1 MKTKWDLLLSMHK
14 SKLRLQLTTLRSIR
28 ESIQTTIN
36 SHESVV
42 SRQDYYKQ
50 QLVEANWA
58 HVEDW
63 ELTKRFLS
71 DLEAIRLRCSEQRN
85 ALEFQETAILKAVF
99 SIQGD
104 IRKFEWLREQKLK
117 NHRMQEARQESELL
131 EEWTISSARD

>member
-14 SKLRLQLTTLRSIR
+14 SKLRLQLATLKSIR

-58 HVEDW
+58 HLEDW

-71 DLEAIRLRCSEQRN
+71 DLEVIRLRCSEQRN
-85 ALEFQETAILKAVF
+85 ALEFQETAILKAV
-99 SIQGD
+99 SIIQGD

>member
-14 SKLRLQLTTLRSIR
+14 SKLRLQLTTLNSIR

-71 DLEAIRLRCSEQRN
+71 DLEVIRLRCSEQRN
-85 ALEFQETAILKAVF
+85 ALEFQETAILKAVS

>member
-1 MKTKWDLLLSMHK
+1 MKTKWDLLLSKHK
-14 SKLRLQLTTLRSIR
+14 SKLRLQLTTLNSIR

-50 QLVEANWA
+50 QLAEANWA

-71 DLEAIRLRCSEQRN
+71 DLEVIRLRCSEQRN
-85 ALEFQETAILKAVF
+85 ALEFQETAILKAVS

>member
-14 SKLRLQLTTLRSIR
+14 SKLRLQLTTLKSIR

-71 DLEAIRLRCSEQRN
+71 DLEVIRLRCSEQRN

>member
-28 ESIQTTIN
+28 ESIQTTIK

-71 DLEAIRLRCSEQRN
+71 DLEVIRLRCSEQRN

>member
-14 SKLRLQLTTLRSIR
+14 SKLRLQLATLKSIR

-36 SHESVV
+36 SHESVA

-71 DLEAIRLRCSEQRN
+71 DLEVIRLRCSEQRN
-85 ALEFQETAILKAVF
+85 ALEFQETAILKAVS

-117 NHRMQEARQESELL
+117 NNRMQEARQESELL

>member
-14 SKLRLQLTTLRSIR
+14 SKLRLQLTTLKSIR
-28 ESIQTTIN
+28 ESIQITIN

-63 ELTKRFLS
+63 ELTKRFLL
-71 DLEAIRLRCSEQRN
+71 DLEVIRLRCSEQRN
-85 ALEFQETAILKAVF
+85 ALEFQETAILKAVS

>member
-14 SKLRLQLTTLRSIR
+14 SKLRLQLTTLKSIR
-28 ESIQTTIN
+28 ESIQSTIN

-71 DLEAIRLRCSEQRN
+71 DLEVIRLRCSEQRN

>member
-14 SKLRLQLTTLRSIR
+14 SKLRLQLTSLKSIR
-28 ESIQTTIN
+28 ESIQITIN

-71 DLEAIRLRCSEQRN
+71 DLEVIRLRCSEQRN

>member
-14 SKLRLQLTTLRSIR
+14 SKLRLQLTTLKSIR

-71 DLEAIRLRCSEQRN
+71 DLEVIRLRCSEQRN
-85 ALEFQETAILKAVF
+85 ALEFQETAILKAVS

>member
-1 MKTKWDLLLSMHK
+1 MKTKWDLLLTMHK
-14 SKLRLQLTTLRSIR
+14 SKLRLQLTTLKSIR
-28 ESIQTTIN
+28 ESIQSTIN

-71 DLEAIRLRCSEQRN
+71 DLEVIRLRCSEQRN

>member
-14 SKLRLQLTTLRSIR
+14 SKLRLQLATLKSIR

-71 DLEAIRLRCSEQRN
+71 DLEVIRLRCSEQRN
-85 ALEFQETAILKAVF
+85 ALEFQETAILKAV
-99 SIQGD
+99 SIIQGD

>member
-71 DLEAIRLRCSEQRN
+71 DLEVIRLRCSEQRN

>member
-50 QLVEANWA
+50 RLVEANWA

-71 DLEAIRLRCSEQRN
+71 DLEVIRLRCSEQRN

>member
-14 SKLRLQLTTLRSIR
+14 SKLRLQLTTLKSIR

-71 DLEAIRLRCSEQRN
+71 DLEVIRLRCSEQRN
-85 ALEFQETAILKAVF
+85 ALEFQETAILKAVS

-117 NHRMQEARQESELL
+117 NYRMQEARRESELL
-131 EEWTISSARD
+131 EEWTISSVRD

>member
-14 SKLRLQLTTLRSIR
+14 SKLRLQLTTLKSIR

-71 DLEAIRLRCSEQRN
+71 DLEVIRLRCSEQRN
-85 ALEFQETAILKAVF
+85 ALEFQETAILKAVS

-117 NHRMQEARQESELL
+117 NNRMQEARQESELL

>member
-14 SKLRLQLTTLRSIR
+14 SKLRLQLTTLKSIR
-28 ESIQTTIN
+28 ESIQSTIN

-63 ELTKRFLS
+63 ELTKRFLL
-71 DLEAIRLRCSEQRN
+71 DLEVIRLRCSEQRN

>member
-14 SKLRLQLTTLRSIR
+14 SKLRLQLTTLKSIR

-71 DLEAIRLRCSEQRN
+71 DFEVIRLRCSEQRN
-85 ALEFQETAILKAVF
+85 ALEFQETAILKAVS

>member
-71 DLEAIRLRCSEQRN
+71 DLEVIRLRCSEQRN

-99 SIQGD
+99 SIQVD

>member
-28 ESIQTTIN
+28 ETIQTTIN

-71 DLEAIRLRCSEQRN
+71 DLEVIRLRCSEQRN

-131 EEWTISSARD
+131 EEWTISSTRD

>member
-14 SKLRLQLTTLRSIR
+14 SKLRLQLATLKSIR

-71 DLEAIRLRCSEQRN
+71 DLEVIRLRCSEQRN
-85 ALEFQETAILKAVF
+85 ALEFQETAILKAVS

-117 NHRMQEARQESELL
+117 NNRMQEARQESELL

>member
-14 SKLRLQLTTLRSIR
+14 SKLRLQLATLKSIR

-58 HVEDW
+58 HLEDW

-71 DLEAIRLRCSEQRN
+71 DLEVIRLRCSEQRN
-85 ALEFQETAILKAVF
+85 ALEFQETAILKAVS

>member
-1 MKTKWDLLLSMHK
+1 MKTKWDLLLSMHE
-14 SKLRLQLTTLRSIR
+14 SKLRLQLTSLKSIR

-42 SRQDYYKQ
+42 SRQDHYKQ

-58 HVEDW
+58 HLEDW

-71 DLEAIRLRCSEQRN
+71 DLEVIRLRCSEQRK
-85 ALEFQETAILKAVF
+85 ALEFQEAAILQAV
-99 SIQGD
+99 SNIQDD

-117 NHRMQEARQESELL
+117 DQRMQEAQQESELL
-131 EEWTISSARD
+131 EEWMISLAKD

>member
-14 SKLRLQLTTLRSIR
+14 SKLRLQLATLKSIR

-71 DLEAIRLRCSEQRN
+71 E
-85 ALEFQETAILKAVF
+85 
-99 SIQGD
+99 
-104 IRKFEWLREQKLK
+104 
-117 NHRMQEARQESELL
+117 
-131 EEWTISSARD
+131 

>member
-14 SKLRLQLTTLRSIR
+14 SKLRLQLATLKSIR

-36 SHESVV
+36 SHGSVV

-71 DLEAIRLRCSEQRN
+71 DLEVIRLRCSEQRN
-85 ALEFQETAILKAVF
+85 ALEFQETAILKAVS

-117 NHRMQEARQESELL
+117 NNRMQEARQESELL

>member
-14 SKLRLQLTTLRSIR
+14 SKLRLQLTTLKSIR
-28 ESIQTTIN
+28 ESIQITIN

-63 ELTKRFLS
+63 ELTKRFLL
-71 DLEAIRLRCSEQRN
+71 DLEVIRLRCSEQRN

>member
-1 MKTKWDLLLSMHK
+1 MKTKWDLLLTMHK
-14 SKLRLQLTTLRSIR
+14 SKLRLQLTTLKSIR
-28 ESIQTTIN
+28 ESIQSTIN

-71 DLEAIRLRCSEQRN
+71 DLEVIRLRCSEQRN
-85 ALEFQETAILKAVF
+85 ALEFQETAILKAVS

-131 EEWTISSARD
+131 EEWTISSTRD

>member
-14 SKLRLQLTTLRSIR
+14 SKLRLQLTTLKSIR
-28 ESIQTTIN
+28 ESIQITIN

-71 DLEAIRLRCSEQRN
+71 DLEVIRLRCSEQRN
-85 ALEFQETAILKAVF
+85 ALEFQETAILKAVS

>member
-14 SKLRLQLTTLRSIR
+14 SKLRLQLTTLKSIR

-71 DLEAIRLRCSEQRN
+71 DLEVIRLRCSEQRN
-85 ALEFQETAILKAVF
+85 ALEFQETAILKAVS

-131 EEWTISSARD
+131 EEWTISSAGD

>member
-14 SKLRLQLTTLRSIR
+14 SKLRLQLATLKSIR

-50 QLVEANWA
+50 QLAEANWA

-71 DLEAIRLRCSEQRN
+71 DLEVIRLRCSEQRN
-85 ALEFQETAILKAVF
+85 ALEFQETAILKAV
-99 SIQGD
+99 SGIQGD

>member
-14 SKLRLQLTTLRSIR
+14 SKLRLQLTTLKSIR
-28 ESIQTTIN
+28 ESIQITIN

-63 ELTKRFLS
+63 ELTKRFLL
-71 DLEAIRLRCSEQRN
+71 DLEVIRLRCSEHRN
-85 ALEFQETAILKAVF
+85 ALEFQETAILKAVS

-117 NHRMQEARQESELL
+117 NNRMQEARQESELL

>member
-71 DLEAIRLRCSEQRN
+71 DLEVIRLRCSEQRN
-85 ALEFQETAILKAVF
+85 ALEFQETAILKAVS

>member
-14 SKLRLQLTTLRSIR
+14 SKLRLQLTTLKSIR

-71 DLEAIRLRCSEQRN
+71 DLEVIRLRCSEQRN
-85 ALEFQETAILKAVF
+85 ALEFQETAILKTVS

>member
-14 SKLRLQLTTLRSIR
+14 SKLRLQLTTLQSIR

-71 DLEAIRLRCSEQRN
+71 DLEVIRLRCSEQRN
-85 ALEFQETAILKAVF
+85 ALEFQETAILKAVS